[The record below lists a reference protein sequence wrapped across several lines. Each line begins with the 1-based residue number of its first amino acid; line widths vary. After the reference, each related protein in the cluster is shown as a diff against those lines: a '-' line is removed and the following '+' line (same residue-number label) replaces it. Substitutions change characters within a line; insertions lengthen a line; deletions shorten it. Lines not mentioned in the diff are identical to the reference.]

1 MMRKRSFWLVALALA
16 MLLTCTACG
25 KKKAADA
32 DAALDTKQE
41 QTVDSNTGDTA
52 RTEDKKDGTAA
63 GDKTDA
69 KTDTTDTKTNT
80 KTDAANAGQTAAD
93 EAKKLEE
100 QKRLEEQKK
109 QEEQKRLEEQKK
121 QEEQKRL
128 DEEKK
133 KQDEQKKQPEQVI
146 DPDTGKDK
154 YETDPVP
161 EGKPTPSEP
170 QDTTVDETT
179 KYTCTIS
186 ISCGTILANWDAW
199 DEWDADTAAAKK
211 PLVPSD
217 GVILPSTTVT
227 FSEGE
232 SVYDVL
238 QRVCRENGIHMEA
251 SWTPMYNSAYVEGI
265 NNLYEFDVSQGSGWM
280 YRVNGWF
287 PNYGC
292 SRYALQNGDVVEWLY
307 TCDLGNDVGGGYAAG

>member
-16 MLLTCTACG
+16 ILLTCTACG

-52 RTEDKKDGTAA
+52 RTE
-63 GDKTDA
+63 
-69 KTDTTDTKTNT
+69 
-80 KTDAANAGQTAAD
+80 
-93 EAKKLEE
+93 AKKLEE

-109 QEEQKRLEEQKK
+109 QEEQKRLE
-121 QEEQKRL
+121 
-128 DEEKK
+128 EEKK

-154 YETDPVP
+154 YQTDPVP

>member
-1 MMRKRSFWLVALALA
+1 MMKKRSFWLVALALA

-32 DAALDTKQE
+32 DAAPDTRQE
-41 QTVDSNTGDTA
+41 QTVDSKTGGA
-52 RTEDKKDGTAA
+52 AKTEDKQDAA
-63 GDKTDA
+63 KPEDKTDA
-69 KTDTTDTKTNT
+69 KTNTTDTKTDT
-80 KTDAANAGQTAAD
+80 KTDTANTDQTAAD

-100 QKRLEEQKK
+100 QKRLEEEKKK
-109 QEEQKRLEEQKK
+109 QE
-121 QEEQKRL
+121 
-128 DEEKK
+128 EEKK
-133 KQDEQKKQPEQVI
+133 KQEDSKKQPEQVI

-161 EGKPTPSEP
+161 DGKPTPSEP
-170 QDTTVDETT
+170 QDTTVDKTT
-179 KYTCTIS
+179 TYTCTIS

-199 DEWDADTAAAKK
+199 DEWDEETAAAKK

-238 QRVCRENGIHMEA
+238 QRVCRENGIHMES